1 MPVGLTDEPRVGQRV
16 RRAKSRC
23 AQTRTLVSI
32 AIEADPVAGALTQRQ
47 PQAFSIS
54 ALSVE
59 ISRQVRGTSGYFPG
73 RGALLA
79 VEAALP
85 APQLATRIVRV
96 IHAAPRADGAPRRIR
111 RSSLRSQPKLELHG
125 GAHQQHGQKAG
136 GITSWSCARP
146 HCPATTDS
154 AWRRDASTQEGW
166 LGTNFAHPA
175 GRRVCGPTR
184 AGLRPC
190 RRDTGPGQAPAA
202 SSASRAPRQQA
213 GSTPG

>member
-1 MPVGLTDEPRVGQRV
+1 MHEADHHDARLVDRHTLNPGAERQRPEMPQMPVGLTDEPRVEQRV

-23 AQTRTLVSI
+23 GQTRTLVST

-59 ISRQVRGTSGYFPG
+59 ISRHVRGTSGYFPG

-136 GITSWSCARP
+136 GITSRSCARP
-146 HCPATTDS
+146 VREGIRTGRSHS
-154 AWRRDASTQEGW
+154 APS
-166 LGTNFAHPA
+166 PS
-175 GRRVCGPTR
+175 GP
-184 AGLRPC
+184 P
-190 RRDTGPGQAPAA
+190 
-202 SSASRAPRQQA
+202 
-213 GSTPG
+213 